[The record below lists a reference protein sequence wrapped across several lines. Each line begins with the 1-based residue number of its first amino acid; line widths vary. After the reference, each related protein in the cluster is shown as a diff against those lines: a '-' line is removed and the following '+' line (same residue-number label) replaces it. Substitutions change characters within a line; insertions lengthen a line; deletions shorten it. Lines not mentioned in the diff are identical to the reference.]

1 MLVEVAPPPAVVS
14 AAREEPV
21 PAARR
26 LLAGLTPYLYL
37 LPALSVLLVW
47 VYKPLAQTVQYSFYS
62 WDLLPTNPQIP
73 VGLANYRNVVTLPQL
88 WSAVAVSGFYLAGVA
103 LFAVAVPIG
112 IGVLTQRVG
121 RRARSIYRALIF
133 VPVLVSPIVAATV
146 WSFLLTPHTGL
157 VDRLLAPFGGGAVN
171 WLTRPEAARVAVLL
185 ITAWKFLGI
194 SVLIVSAG
202 LAAISPDYYEAAAID
217 GASGFTV
224 LRRVTLPLLS
234 PTVLFLVMTTVLL
247 SSQIIFP
254 VVNALTTG
262 GPAGATTDIYY
273 LLYTYGFS
281 SFDVGYASA
290 AAVLFFLAFGLVAV
304 VVVRLQDRLSFYDR

>member
-14 AAREEPV
+14 TIREEP
-21 PAARR
+21 ARLGRR
-26 LLAGLTPYLYL
+26 LLAGVQPYLYL
-37 LPALSVLLVW
+37 LPALAVLLVW
-47 VYKPLAQTVQYSFYS
+47 VYKPLLQTLQYSFYS

-73 VGLANYRNVVTLPQL
+73 VGLANYRSVLTLPQL
-88 WSAVAVSGFYLAGVA
+88 WSALAVSGFYLGGVA
-103 LFAVAVPIG
+103 LFGVVVPVG
-112 IGVLTQRVG
+112 VGVLTQRVG
-121 RRARSIYRALIF
+121 NRARGIYRALIF
-133 VPVLVSPIVAATV
+133 VPVLISPIVAATV
-146 WSFLLTPHTGL
+146 WSFLLTPRSGL
-157 VDRLLAPFGGGAVN
+157 VDQLLAPFGGGSLN
-171 WLTRPEAARVAVLL
+171 WLTQPGASRVAVLL
-185 ITAWKFLGI
+185 ITSWKFLGI

-202 LAAISPDYYEAAAID
+202 LAAINPDYYEAAEID

-273 LLYTYGFS
+273 LLYTSAFS
-281 SFDVGYASA
+281 SFNVGYASA
-290 AAVLFFLAFGLVAV
+290 AAVLFFLAFGVIAV
-304 VVVRLQDRLSFYDR
+304 VVVRLQDRLSFFDR